1 MAGDADNTER
11 YLKLKERAADGHAHD
26 LWFLALHVLRVQ
38 PTRDK
43 AIEAANLIS
52 TFDVDRASEV
62 KLLLSQLYLLSGQR
76 EDGLDL
82 LDELIEDNYPPA
94 MCTLANELLNGA
106 AEYTETTAEGLIKQ
120 AQKLGSVRAHMMSAT
135 LAHMNAPWF
144 LKIFTYGRW
153 MFWRVRVI
161 RYWATTQE
169 ADWEYL

>member
-94 MCTLANELLNGA
+94 MCTLS
-106 AEYTETTAEGLIKQ
+106 II
-120 AQKLGSVRAHMMSAT
+120 H
-135 LAHMNAPWF
+135 
-144 LKIFTYGRW
+144 I
-153 MFWRVRVI
+153 
-161 RYWATTQE
+161 
-169 ADWEYL
+169 

>member
-1 MAGDADNTER
+1 MVRDADNTER
-11 YLKLKERAADGHAHD
+11 YLKLKDRAAEGHAHD

-38 PTRDK
+38 PTQDK
-43 AIEAANLIS
+43 ATEAAECIS
-52 TFDVDRASEV
+52 AFDVDKAPEV
-62 KLLLSQLYLLSGQR
+62 KLLLSQLHLLAGQR

-94 MCTLANELLNGA
+94 MCTLANELINGA
-106 AEYTETTAEGLIKQ
+106 TEYTETTAEGLIKQ
-120 AQKLGSVRAHMMSAT
+120 AQKLGSVRAQMMSAT

-153 MFWRVRVI
+153 VFWRFQVV
-161 RYWATTQE
+161 RYWATTKE